1 MKIDIYNH
9 VMPVKFLE
17 QMKELGADANLL
29 KRMSSIRMLWDIEAR
44 VEMLKSKFPEVQQVL
59 TLSVPSPE
67 MVGGPDKSPML
78 VATTRPAL
86 GLTRPFNERSKVDL
100 PAPDAPSRTTNS
112 PCMKLSEVGCRARAP
127 LP

>member
-17 QMKELGADANLL
+17 QMKELGADPNLL

-59 TLSVPSPE
+59 TLSVPSPAN
-67 MVGGPDKSPML
+67 S
-78 VATTRPAL
+78 TT
-86 GLTRPFNERSKVDL
+86 T
-100 PAPDAPSRTTNS
+100 SRAESTT
-112 PCMKLSEVGCRARAP
+112 
-127 LP
+127 